1 MCRFGPYLALI
12 IFAVCQTGCQT
23 ASVAVTSGFRDDGT
37 GRYPQADPPV
47 IWSSEGNLVW
57 KTSMPSWSNAS
68 PVLHVETNM
77 LFVGSEPNQILRIG
91 VEDGN
96 ILWQRSVA
104 DVTPEEPAGT
114 HDTNGY
120 TSPTPVTDGQ
130 TVYTV
135 FATGVVAAYEVSGR
149 RKWARVVEVPDI
161 VFGYSASPVLAGGLL
176 IVHINDLIGLDPATG
191 KEVWRST
198 SEMKYGSPVMTTIG
212 ATDIVITPSGDVYRA
227 SDGRRLAQDLGK
239 LEYATPVVVDGTV
252 YFIEKKATAAK
263 LPTSLGESFDAQQ
276 LWEARIQGSRHY
288 SSPVVHDGR
297 VYAISREE
305 MFTIL
310 DAATGDILFE
320 KKLDLGEG
328 GNSAYA
334 SITLAGDKLF
344 VGAETGTTVVLQPGA
359 TYLEIGRNE
368 IGQWR
373 STPVFSG
380 RRVYIRAYD
389 YLYCFEKN

>member
-1 MCRFGPYLALI
+1 
-12 IFAVCQTGCQT
+12 
-23 ASVAVTSGFRDDGT
+23 
-37 GRYPQADPPV
+37 
-47 IWSSEGNLVW
+47 
-57 KTSMPSWSNAS
+57 MPSWSNAS

-77 LFVGSEPNQILRIG
+77 LFVCSEPSQILRIAAG
-91 VEDGN
+91 DGT
-96 ILWQRSVA
+96 IRWERSVA
-104 DVTPEEPAGT
+104 DVTPKEAAGT
-114 HDTNGY
+114 HKTNGY
-120 TSPTPVTDGQ
+120 TSATPVTDGR

-135 FATGVVAAYEVSGR
+135 FATGVVAAWDVSGK

-161 VFGYSASPVLAGGLL
+161 DFGYSASPVLVGGLL

-191 KEVWRST
+191 KEVWRAT
-198 SEMKYGSPVMTTIG
+198 SEMKYGSPVMTAIG
-212 ATDIVITPSGDVYRA
+212 TSEIVITPSGDAYRA
-227 SDGRRLAQDLGK
+227 SDGQQLAQGLGM
-239 LEYATPVVVDGTV
+239 LEFATPVVADGTL
-252 YFIEKKATAAK
+252 YFIEKRATATK
-263 LPTSLGESFDAQQ
+263 LPTSADASFDDQQ

-288 SSPVVHDGR
+288 SSAVVHDGR

-344 VGAETGTTVVLQPGA
+344 VGAESGTTAVLQQGA
-359 TYLEIGRNE
+359 TYREIGRSE

-380 RRVYIRAYD
+380 KRVYIGAHD
-389 YLYCFEKN
+389 FLYCFEKN